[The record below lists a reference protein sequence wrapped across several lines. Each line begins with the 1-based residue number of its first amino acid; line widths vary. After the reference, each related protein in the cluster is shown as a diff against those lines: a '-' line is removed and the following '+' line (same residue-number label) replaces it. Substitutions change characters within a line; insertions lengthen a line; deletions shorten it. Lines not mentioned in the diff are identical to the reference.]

1 MDVRFDDD
9 DIEAFFREAE
19 NEVVSTLEDIGEE
32 AVQYAVDNGTYHD
45 VTGNLRR
52 SNKYEADK
60 DGLTIYNDADYAT
73 DVEQRGHDVISGAIL
88 FAEKRLKEEFGL

>member
-19 NEVVSTLEDIGEE
+19 NEVVSTLEDIGKE

-52 SNKYEADK
+52 SNKYKANK
-60 DGLTIYNDADYAT
+60 DGLMIYNDADYAT
-73 DVEQRGHDVISGAIL
+73 NVEQKGYDVISGAIL
-88 FAEKRLKEEFGL
+88 FAEKRLKEEFEI